1 MRGIMVQEM
10 GAVGPGMYIAH
21 VDSDDYPLYSIVPSA
36 DYDVDEQD
44 WQHIVKRKGHVD
56 IATYVLEGYDCIP
69 HIASNVQSTATV
81 WVLVEQV
88 DGEWLPI
95 EQDPNDE

>member
-21 VDSDDYPLYSIVPSA
+21 VDSDYPLYSIVPSA

-44 WQHIVKRKGHVD
+44 WQHIVRRKGHAD
-56 IATYVLEGYDCIP
+56 IATYVLEGYDGTP
-69 HIASNVQSTATV
+69 YTAANWQSSATV
-81 WVLVEQV
+81 WVLVEQYEGAWV
-88 DGEWLPI
+88 PV
-95 EQDPNDE
+95 EQDPNE